1 MPTMKERKRYILFKV
16 TSSSEVSKAEISE
29 QVMKACLQFLGE
41 LGVANAGVQFLPET
55 WKNNKGIIRVGHK
68 YVDHIKA
75 SLALVKKIGN
85 KKVTITC
92 LKVSGNIGKL
102 KGK

>member
-16 TSSSEVSKAEISE
+16 TSSSEVTKAEISE
-29 QVMKACLQFLGE
+29 QVTKACLQFLGE

-55 WKNNKGIIRVGHK
+55 WKNNRGIIRVGHK
-68 YVDHIKA
+68 YVDHVKS